1 MATKKNNNHYQVNW
15 LLSHNGQDF
24 ESGSII
30 ELLDDEAEPL
40 LLLGVIK
47 LAGENDDVH

>member
-1 MATKKNNNHYQVNW
+1 MAVKKANNHYRVNW

-24 ESGSII
+24 ESGSVI

-40 LLLGVIK
+40 LLSGVIK
-47 LAGENDDVH
+47 LVGENEDVH